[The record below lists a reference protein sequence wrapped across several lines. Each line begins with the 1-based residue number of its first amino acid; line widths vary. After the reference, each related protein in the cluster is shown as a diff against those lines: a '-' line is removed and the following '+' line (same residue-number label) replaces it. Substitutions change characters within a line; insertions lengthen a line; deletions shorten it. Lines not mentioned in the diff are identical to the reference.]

1 MAGGGFGRRRRGRR
15 REGDDASTGEGRV
28 GDGGDGGD
36 DPGVDET
43 SALLVNTNDAMM
55 GSVGSSSGDEDDE
68 DWDSDGSE
76 SRYASSSSCSSSS
89 SSEERR
95 RRRRRRRREVKVKSE
110 RRASVEEDDEDEEE
124 DVEKGRTKQR
134 RRKKEKRE
142 KTAKRRRRRYDRSSV
157 VSTIGDWFRETP
169 ASTRVVVACAA
180 AACVVGFGFVSLFK
194 DSKGALALSHA
205 IFGADPPPPPPPA
218 PPSPPPSPS
227 PPPPAPP
234 PPPPPKPPHPP
245 PPPKV
250 DCDASH
256 GDRSTGLYQQ
266 YNPDC
271 LKDEGVP
278 GGCVGEDGCQFCHIA
293 DSDAA
298 KNGAATHR
306 CSQWVCEKYEV
317 TGCKGMSRDETQ
329 EKKTYD
335 IGDCSTDVGNI
346 DAGRYA
352 FRDWDCAND
361 EGVPSACQDPGST
374 PCRLCMVKS
383 TDDPLD
389 NWPYCPSV
397 VCEDKGLPEHEC
409 PGLDYV
415 APMGHHHHHHHHH
428 RLSHH
433 SHASSEKSTRSS
445 EEAEYDDDDTEDDT
459 EERDE
464 RSSSHHHHKSK
475 KSDAREED
483 DEDKPSSG
491 SRDVDVFD
499 DDEMEAF
506 EKLKSN

>member
-1 MAGGGFGRRRRGRR
+1 M
-15 REGDDASTGEGRV
+15 
-28 GDGGDGGD
+28 
-36 DPGVDET
+36 
-43 SALLVNTNDAMM
+43 
-55 GSVGSSSGDEDDE
+55 
-68 DWDSDGSE
+68 
-76 SRYASSSSCSSSS
+76 
-89 SSEERR
+89 
-95 RRRRRRRREVKVKSE
+95 
-110 RRASVEEDDEDEEE
+110 
-124 DVEKGRTKQR
+124 
-134 RRKKEKRE
+134 
-142 KTAKRRRRRYDRSSV
+142 
-157 VSTIGDWFRETP
+157 DWFRETS
-169 ASTRVVVACAA
+169 ASTRVGLACAA
-180 AACVVGFGFVSLFK
+180 AACVVGFGFVSLK
-194 DSKGALALSHA
+194 DSKGALALSNA
-205 IFGADPPPPPPPA
+205 IFGADPPPAPPP

-298 KNGAATHR
+298 KSGAATHR

-317 TGCKGMSRDETQ
+317 TGCKGMSRDETR

-352 FRDWDCAND
+352 FRDWECAND

-397 VCEDKGLPEHEC
+397 VCKDKGLPEHEC

-415 APMGHHHHHHHHH
+415 APMGHHHHSHHHSHHHHA
-428 RLSHH
+428 RAS
-433 SHASSEKSTRSS
+433 SSEKL
-445 EEAEYDDDDTEDDT
+445 EHAEYDDDDTE
-459 EERDE
+459 ERDE
-464 RSSSHHHHKSK
+464 HTTSSSSHHHHKSK
-475 KSDAREED
+475 KSDDETDEREDGTTADD
-483 DEDKPSSG
+483 DEKEAKSA
-491 SRDVDVFD
+491 SRDIDVFD
-499 DDEMEAF
+499 DDDMEAF
-506 EKLKSN
+506 KNLKST